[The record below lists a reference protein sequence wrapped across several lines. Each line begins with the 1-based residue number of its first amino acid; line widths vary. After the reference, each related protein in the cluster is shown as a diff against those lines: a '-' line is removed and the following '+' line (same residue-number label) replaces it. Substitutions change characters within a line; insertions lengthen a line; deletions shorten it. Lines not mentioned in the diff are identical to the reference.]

1 METTQPTRY
10 TVTET
15 AALLGISLAKLRW
28 HIYHRRDIAPEKH
41 GNMLFFT
48 DETIAVLRNKL
59 DERAAV
65 LAQNRVRREMK
76 RRPRRMRLDTSPET
90 PAAM

>member
-28 HIYHRRDIAPEKH
+28 HIYHRRDVAPEKH

-48 DETIAVLRNKL
+48 DETIADLRSKL
-59 DERAAV
+59 DERAAI
-65 LAQNRVRREMK
+65 LAHNRMKREAM
-76 RRPRRMRLDTSPET
+76 RRPRATRIAEQDADP
-90 PAAM
+90 PAM